1 MNVGQV
7 EIEAAYWPAKHQL
20 SINIVKVSHSQA
32 ERLLRAPG
40 MGCFLFLYVNC
51 FVLCFRNIC

>member
-7 EIEAAYWPAKHQL
+7 EIEAAYWPDKHQL

-40 MGCFLFLYVNC
+40 MRCLLFLYVN
-51 FVLCFRNIC
+51 